1 MKNNKWI
8 FLIIFSLIF
17 PIFCHSENN
26 LSVND
31 CSDPPIELLAVAEVD
46 GYQINFFGFQGNK
59 PGFFQKLLPPKRV
72 RKFDIMID
80 IEGVKIFSYQQL
92 DTMVEKAK
100 GELKKLYFNGAR
112 LKIVV
117 IKEKKR

>member
-1 MKNNKWI
+1 MKNKTWI

-17 PIFCHSENN
+17 PIFCRSENN
-26 LSVND
+26 LSLDNY
-31 CSDPPIELLAVAEVD
+31 SDLPIELLAVAEVD
-46 GYQINFFGFQGNK
+46 GYQINFFGFQGDK

-80 IEGVKIFSYQQL
+80 VEGVKIFSYQQL
-92 DTMVEKAK
+92 DAMVEKAK

-112 LKIVV
+112 LKIIV
-117 IKEKKR
+117 IKEKKK